1 MDTFSCFGHTVCS
14 DDPDVKH
21 GKPAPDIYF
30 VAASRFASIPKSN
43 TNVSSFD
50 NSLMPIHSYLPIN
63 SKKKN

>member
-43 TNVSSFD
+43 TNVSIAMIIVS
-50 NSLMPIHSYLPIN
+50 SHAKTLLPAH
-63 SKKKN
+63 KQ